1 MPKLTPI
8 MEQYFRIKSQ
18 YKDAIL
24 FYRIGDFYETFDEDA
39 KIVSK
44 ELEIVL
50 TSRQK
55 DEDGNRIP
63 LAGVPYHAVEQYLA
77 KLVKK
82 GYTVAICEQVE
93 DPKLAKGIVK
103 REVVRVVTPGTA
115 MENTILDARANNYI
129 CSIYMKEQHA
139 AMAFADLSTAE
150 FFLLQFEEKTDYQNT
165 RNELLRYLPAEC
177 ILPDFMLEL
186 EKLASE
192 LKLNAVCKRRHFPE
206 KETAITLVKNQ
217 FGDAIPEKNLGE
229 ASVCAAGALLEYLAE
244 TQKTTRLPFSEL
256 RLINRQKTMIL
267 DSTTLRNLELVR
279 NIRDG
284 SPKGTL
290 FETLDA
296 TVTPLGSRLLKK
308 FLLAPLV
315 DLNEINAR
323 LDAVEFFVKNSFVRY
338 ELRELLKEIQDLE
351 RITTRISCNRCNPR
365 DLIGLKNTLKVI
377 PKIRGLIEKEKL
389 PELVAQLLEDL
400 QPLGEIVELIE
411 KGIVED
417 PPVLVKDGGII
428 KNGFSKDVDEL
439 RDALSHSKNWIAEL
453 EAKER
458 ERTGIKNLRIGYN
471 SVFGYYIEVTKS
483 YLSKVPA
490 DYIRKQ
496 TLANAERYITQELKE
511 KESLILNAD
520 EKLKALEYQ
529 LFEEIR
535 TKIATHTQTLLKIA
549 GSIAMLDVFSGLA
562 EVAVS
567 SNYTRP
573 KWNTNKEIYMKDLR
587 HAVVERTLPDFIPN
601 DVNIDEKAR
610 TIIITGPNMAGKS
623 TYMRQI
629 AIAMLM
635 AQIGSFVPASYAN
648 LSIVD
653 RIFTRVGAYDD
664 LAMGQ
669 STFMVEM
676 LEVAN
681 ILKNATSDSL
691 IILDEIGRGTSTFDG
706 MSLAWAVL
714 EYIHTK
720 IKARTLFATHY
731 HQLTEIADLYQG
743 IQNVHIAVKEANG
756 DVVFLRKVIPGA
768 TDKSYGI
775 YVAKIAGVP
784 EGVVNKAREILKKM
798 EEVELSVQ
806 NPEKAR
812 KRQPRYTQML
822 LIDTPAPK
830 HPVMLELE
838 KTDPNTITPLDALNL
853 LVKLKKMLES

>member
-1 MPKLTPI
+1 MMPKLTPI

-18 YKDAIL
+18 YKDALL

-39 KIVSK
+39 KIVSR

-55 DEDGNRIP
+55 DEEGNRIP
-63 LAGVPYHAVEQYLA
+63 LAGVPYHALEPYLA

-115 MENTILDARANNYI
+115 LETNILDAKANNYI
-129 CSIYMKEQHA
+129 CSIYLGDGSA
-139 AMAFADLSTAE
+139 AMALADLSTGE
-150 FFLLQFEEKTDYQNT
+150 FYLLHFEENEELQNIK
-165 RNELLRYLPAEC
+165 NELLRYLPAEC
-177 ILPDFMLEL
+177 ILPDFLPEL
-186 EKLASE
+186 RAKISD
-192 LKLNAVCKRRHFPE
+192 LKINAVSKQIRFPE
-206 KETAITLVKNQ
+206 KEEALKILNTQ
-217 FGDAIPEKNLGE
+217 FGTVDLMDLETL
-229 ASVCAAGALLEYLAE
+229 AAGALLKYLSE
-244 TQKTTRLPFSEL
+244 TQKTAKLPFSSIIK
-256 RLINRQKTMIL
+256 INRQKTMIL
-267 DSTTLRNLELVR
+267 DSTTLRNLEIVR

-284 SPKGTL
+284 TAKGTVL
-290 FETLDA
+290 DALDA
-296 TVTPLGSRLLKK
+296 TVTAIGSRMLKK
-308 FLLAPLV
+308 FLLAPLL
-315 DLNEINAR
+315 DLQEIEAR
-323 LDAVEFFVKNSFVRY
+323 LDAVEFFVKNSFKRY
-338 ELRELLKEIQDLE
+338 ELRELLKPVQDLE

-365 DLIGLKNTLKVI
+365 DLIGLKNTLKI
-377 PKIRGLIEKEKL
+377 LPKIQTLFGTENL
-389 PELVAQLLEDL
+389 PEILQKTAGNLLPMD
-400 QPLGEIVELIE
+400 EIVDMIE
-411 KGIVED
+411 RGIVDE
-417 PPVLVKDGGII
+417 PPVLVKEGGII
-428 KNGFSKDVDEL
+428 KPGFSKEVDDI
-439 RDALSHSKNWIAEL
+439 RAAVSSSKQWIAEL
-453 EAKER
+453 EARER

-483 YLSKVPA
+483 YLSKVPE

-496 TLANAERYITQELKE
+496 TLANAERFITRELKE

-520 EKLKALEYQ
+520 ERLKALEYQ

-535 TKIATHTQTLLKIA
+535 AKISEKTDDLLKIA
-549 GSIAMLDVFSGLA
+549 GALATLDVFAALA
-562 EVAVS
+562 EVAV
-567 SNYTRP
+567 NYKYTRP
-573 KWNTNKEIYMKDLR
+573 KWNQDREIYIRDLR
-587 HAVVERTLPDFIPN
+587 HAVVERTLPEFIPN
-601 DVNIDEKAR
+601 DVNITEKNR

-629 AIAMLM
+629 AVAMLM
-635 AQIGSFVPASYAN
+635 AQIGSFIPASYAS
-648 LSIVD
+648 LSTVD

-681 ILKNATSDSL
+681 ILKNATRDSL

-731 HQLTEIADLYQG
+731 HQVTEIADLYQG
-743 IQNVHIAVKEANG
+743 IQNVHIAVKEVGGEVA
-756 DVVFLRKVIPGA
+756 FLRKVVPGA
-768 TDKSYGI
+768 TDRSYGI

-784 EGVVNKAREILKKM
+784 EQVIGKAREILKKM

-806 NPEKAR
+806 NPEKVK

-822 LIDTPAPK
+822 LIDTPPPK
-830 HPVMLELE
+830 HPALVELE
-838 KTDPNTITPLDALNL
+838 KIDINTLTPVEAFNI
-853 LVKLKKMLES
+853 LVKLKKMSNG

>member
-1 MPKLTPI
+1 MAKLTPI

-55 DEDGNRIP
+55 DEDGNKIP

-115 MENTILDARANNYI
+115 METTILDARTNNYI
-129 CSIYMKEQHA
+129 SSIYMSNGKA
-139 AMAFADLSTAE
+139 AIALADLSTAE
-150 FFLLQFEEKTDYQNT
+150 FNLLSFEENESYQNIK
-165 RNELLRYLPAEC
+165 NELLRYLPAEC
-177 ILPDFMLEL
+177 ILPDFMGEL
-186 EKLASE
+186 GAKISE
-192 LKLNAVCKRRHFPE
+192 LKINTVCKQMRFLDRNEAMSLLKTQFE
-206 KETAITLVKNQ
+206 EAQFEDVEAI
-217 FGDAIPEKNLGE
+217 
-229 ASVCAAGALLEYLAE
+229 AAGSLLKYLQD
-244 TQKTTRLPFSEL
+244 TQKTEKLPFKEL
-256 RLINRQKTMIL
+256 RKINRQKTMLL
-267 DSTTLRNLELVR
+267 DATTLRNLEIVR

-284 SPKGTL
+284 STKGTL
-290 FETLDA
+290 LETLDA
-296 TVTPLGSRLLKK
+296 TITALGSRLLKK
-308 FLLAPLV
+308 FLLAPLL
-315 DLNEINAR
+315 DLSEIEAR
-323 LDAVEFFVKNSFVRY
+323 EDVVEYFVKNSFKRY
-338 ELRELLKEIQDLE
+338 EIRELLKEIQDLE

-365 DLIGLKNTLKVI
+365 DFIGLKNTLKII
-377 PKIRGLIEKEKL
+377 PKLRAIFNEERL
-389 PELVAQLLEDL
+389 PELLQKIVEKL
-400 QPLGEIVELIE
+400 QPMDEIVELIE
-411 KGIVED
+411 RGIVDD
-417 PPVLVKDGGII
+417 PPVLVRDGGII
-428 KNGFSKDVDEL
+428 KPGFSKEVDEI
-439 RDALSHSKNWIAEL
+439 RAIVSNSKNWIAEL
-453 EAKER
+453 EARER

-483 YLSKVPA
+483 YLSKVPQ

-496 TLANAERYITQELKE
+496 TLANAERFITQELKE
-511 KESLILNAD
+511 KEALILNAD

-535 TKIATHTQTLLKIA
+535 TKISEKTDVLLEIA
-549 GSIAMLDVFSGLA
+549 SGIALLDVFAALA
-562 EVAVS
+562 EVAVTYK
-567 SNYTRP
+567 YTRP
-573 KWNTNKEIYMKDLR
+573 KWNQNREIYIRELR
-587 HAVVERTLPDFIPN
+587 HAVVERTMSGFIPN
-601 DVNIDEKAR
+601 DVNISEKNR

-629 AIAMLM
+629 ALAVLM
-635 AQIGSFVPASYAN
+635 AQIGAFVPASYAS

-731 HQLTEIADLYQG
+731 HQLTEIADIYPG
-743 IQNVHIAVKEANG
+743 IQNLHVAVKEANG
-756 DVVFLRKVIPGA
+756 EVVFLRKVIPGA

-784 EGVVNKAREILKKM
+784 EVVVNKAKEILKKM

-806 NPEKAR
+806 NPERAKR
-812 KRQPRYTQML
+812 RQPRYTQML
-822 LIDTPAPK
+822 LIDAPAPK
-830 HPVMLELE
+830 HPVLIELE
-838 KTDPNTITPLDALNL
+838 KIDPNTITPLEALNL
-853 LVKLKKMLES
+853 LVKLKKIAEEK